1 LAQVKIYG
9 LRESLAPV
17 RRQLSD
23 TIHACVVETLGLPPE
38 KRFHRFL
45 PLEPEDFVY
54 PAERSKSYTILEIVM
69 FAGRSVETKKALIR
83 LLFVR
88 LGALG
93 IGPADLEITIL
104 EAPRHDWGIRG
115 LPGDEL
121 GLAYRVEV

>member
-1 LAQVKIYG
+1 
-9 LRESLAPV
+9 
-17 RRQLSD
+17 
-23 TIHACVVETLGLPPE
+23 
-38 KRFHRFL
+38 
-45 PLEPEDFVY
+45 
-54 PAERSKSYTILEIVM
+54 M

-93 IGPADLEITIL
+93 IGPADLEITIQ

>member
-1 LAQVKIYG
+1 
-9 LRESLAPV
+9 
-17 RRQLSD
+17 
-23 TIHACVVETLGLPPE
+23 
-38 KRFHRFL
+38 
-45 PLEPEDFVY
+45 
-54 PAERSKSYTILEIVM
+54 M

-83 LLFVR
+83 LLFA